1 MATLT
6 VSSDGTSDGREVHT
20 GKVSSRTTWGGDRP
34 RYSVALTLTPE
45 QALGIAYD
53 LLYQAVDAG
62 VITGWNVQ
70 HPEADWLDGS
80 TPERDSALS
89 A

>member
-6 VSSDGTSDGREVHT
+6 VSTNGMGKRALAGTDETTPECH
-20 GKVSSRTTWGGDRP
+20 KVEDIEHIRYVAGAFDRNLA
-34 RYSVALTLTPE
+34 VLTLDAH

-62 VITGWNVQ
+62 VITGWHVQ
-70 HPEADWLDGS
+70 HADG
-80 TPERDSALS
+80 
-89 A
+89 